1 MTGERGP
8 WPFQNYRRTAPVP
21 RCPVEGELGPK
32 RHAAALVHDHGTNTA
47 RLVPVLAIDI
57 NPEPQP

>member
-1 MTGERGP
+1 MKADGKP
-8 WPFQNYRRTAPVP
+8 WTFQSYRRIPPVP
-21 RCPVEGELGPK
+21 RFPVKGELGPK